1 MKKVLVFGIT
11 DLPGGV
17 ESVIMN
23 YYRNIDRNKIQFDFL
38 CNTEKV
44 AYEEEIKELGGTIYR
59 ITARSKNYKKY
70 KKEMKDFFENH
81 SKEYSTIWVNICSL
95 ANIDYLKYA
104 KKYGIEYRIIH
115 CHNSQNMDSFLR
127 GLLHRWNR
135 LLINKYATD
144 FWSCSDDASK
154 WFYNKK
160 IIQNDKYLVIK
171 NAINLEKFKYNEK
184 IRNDYRKKMNLE
196 DCFVVGHVGRF
207 HFQKNHK
214 FLIKIFNEIH
224 KKNKK
229 AMLLL
234 IGEGQDEKEIK
245 EMVKHNGIEKYVKF
259 LGPRK
264 DVSELMQAMDV
275 FVFPSVFEGLGVVLI
290 EAQASG
296 LPIYASSNVIPNEV
310 EIIKQNFNFL
320 SLNYDE
326 LYWADTILKDFK
338 EIKYNRVIDLKLIE
352 NCGYNIKKEEQKIEK
367 FFTR

>member
-11 DLPGGV
+11 DLPGGI

-23 YYRNIDRNKIQFDFL
+23 YFRNIDRSKIQFDFL

-81 SKEYSTIWVNICSL
+81 SKEYSTIWVNVCSL

-104 KKYGIEYRIIH
+104 KKYGIKYRIIH

-154 WFYNKK
+154 WFFNKK
-160 IIQNDKYLVIK
+160 IIESNKYVLVK
-171 NAINLEKFKYNEK
+171 NAIDLEKFKFDEQIKKEYREK
-184 IRNDYRKKMNLE
+184 LNVGNNL
-196 DCFVVGHVGRF
+196 VIGHVGRF

-214 FLIKIFNEIH
+214 FIIKIFNDIV
-224 KKNKK
+224 KQNSN
-229 AMLLL
+229 AILMLVG
-234 IGEGQDEKEIK
+234 IGEDLEEIK
-245 EMVKHNGIEKYVKF
+245 KMVSDLGISDKVLF
-259 LGPRK
+259 LGARK
-264 DVSELMQAMDV
+264 DVDKLLQTMDV
-275 FVFPSVFEGLGVVLI
+275 FLFPSLFEGLPVSLL
-290 EAQASG
+290 EAQANG
-296 LPIYASSNVIPNEV
+296 LTIIASEEGVPKEAKIVSNFEYI
-310 EIIKQNFNFL
+310 
-320 SLNYDE
+320 SLKKE
-326 LYWADTILKDFK
+326 SSFWANSILNIDK
-338 EIKYNRVIDLKLIE
+338 ENKSE
-352 NCGYNIKKEEQKIEK
+352 ENIKKLRDSGFDIKVEKEKIEK
-367 FFTR
+367 LFNRR